1 MRIVVFGDGSLGHTR
16 RHAGYFR
23 ERGHDVLLLSFDDVS
38 ACAFPAKR
46 LATHLPTKLLGYLSA
61 LGAARAEVRRFD
73 PDIVSALYLGG
84 YGLVAS
90 LCGARPLAVTSL
102 GSDLLVDYPSS
113 PVHRL
118 QIGRVLRTAELV
130 VTDAD
135 ELTRRAV
142 AAGARPEKI
151 LKAYMGID
159 ERVFHAEGSTRG
171 TGPVRVVSTRNLHSL
186 YDVRAFVEAA
196 ALVARDLDA
205 AFVVCGDGP
214 EREPLHRLARERG
227 IEERVTFRGRLAPE
241 ALAAELRAAEI
252 YVSTSRSDSTSVSLL
267 EAMACGAVPIVT
279 DLPADREWID
289 DGRGGLLFPAGDAR
303 ALADALRRA
312 LGDAT
317 WRDEAR
323 ALNLR
328 VVRERGR
335 WSDNMLRVEEAFANL
350 AKQRRGTTGRR
361 GT

>member
-16 RHAGYFR
+16 RHAGYFQ

-38 ACAFPAKR
+38 GCPFPAKR
-46 LATHLPTKLLGYLSA
+46 LATHLPTKLFGYLTA
-61 LGAARAEVRRFD
+61 LGTARDEVRRFG

-118 QIGRVLRTAELV
+118 QIGRVLRAADLV

-135 ELTRRAV
+135 ELTRRAI

-171 TGPVRVVSTRNLHSL
+171 AGAPRVVSTRNLHSI
-186 YDVRAFVEAA
+186 YDVGAFIEAA
-196 ALVARDLDA
+196 ALVACELDA
-205 AFVVCGDGP
+205 AFAVCGDGP
-214 EREPLHRLARERG
+214 ERASLLRLARERG
-227 IEERVTFRGRLAPE
+227 IEGRVAFRGRLAPE

-252 YVSTSRSDSTSVSLL
+252 YVSTARSDSTSVSLL

-279 DLPADREWID
+279 DLAANREWID
-289 DGRGGLLFPAGDAR
+289 DGRGGLLFPARDAR
-303 ALADALRRA
+303 ALADAMRRA
-312 LGDAT
+312 LADAA

-328 VVRERGR
+328 IVRERGR
-335 WSDNMLRVEEAFANL
+335 WGDNMRRVEEAFAAL
-350 AKQRRGTTGRR
+350 AK
-361 GT
+361 

>member
-16 RHAGYFR
+16 RYVGYFQ

-38 ACAFPAKR
+38 GCPFSAKR
-46 LATHLPTKLLGYLSA
+46 LATHFPTKLLGYLSA
-61 LGAARAEVRRFD
+61 LGAARKEVRRFG

-118 QIGRVLRTAELV
+118 QIGRVLRTADLV

-135 ELTRRAV
+135 ELSRRAI

-151 LKAYMGID
+151 LKAYLGID
-159 ERVFHAEGSTRG
+159 ERVFHPEKPPRNANQA
-171 TGPVRVVSTRNLHSL
+171 GPLVISTRNLHPV
-186 YDVRAFVEAA
+186 YDVGVFIDAA
-196 ALVARDLDA
+196 AIVAGDTDA
-205 AFVVCGDGP
+205 FFVVCGDGP
-214 EREPLHRLARERG
+214 ERPALERRARERG
-227 IEERVTFRGRLAPE
+227 IESRVAFRGRLAPE
-241 ALAAELRAAEI
+241 ALAAELRAAEL

-279 DLPADREWID
+279 DLAANREWVD
-289 DGRGGLLFPAGDAR
+289 DGRGGLLFPPRDAR
-303 ALADALRRA
+303 ALADAMRRA
-312 LGDAT
+312 LAEAK

-328 VVRERGR
+328 IVAERGR
-335 WSDNMLRVEEAFANL
+335 WSDNMRRVEEAFATL
-350 AKQRRGTTGRR
+350 AK
-361 GT
+361 